1 MGVAKKS
8 SRQLHSLRPNRR
20 EWYLPFL
27 IFLGRNNGDDVSLK
41 NQPNRFLQVGI
52 PLRAFRKMV
61 HRNSES
67 KYPQQFGGLVK
78 APSHWSGC
86 WFCCKIVFSQYN
98 CPRINQSDCPY
109 SWLKRSRETLTKLIL
124 NRALIVRYNRW
135 TNFVWSS
142 LSWTPDTLGTSVAQ
156 LENKFSR
163 TL

>member
-52 PLRAFRKMV
+52 PLRPFRKMV

-67 KYPQQFGGLVK
+67 KYPQQFGGLRHHHIDVV
-78 APSHWSGC
+78 
-86 WFCCKIVFSQYN
+86 VFLVARLYFRSTI
-98 CPRINQSDCPY
+98 CPRINQPDCPY

-142 LSWTPDTLGTSVAQ
+142 LSWTPDTLGTSLA
-156 LENKFSR
+156 LR
-163 TL
+163 TNLWRR